1 MVISVGFFANEQEA
15 YLLAKLRRAYHGTG
29 RHFGKFIAKKG
40 DLHVGNG

>member
-1 MVISVGFFANEQEA
+1 MVISVGFFADGQEA
-15 YLLAKLRRAYHGTG
+15 YLLERFRRGYHGTG